1 MSYCA
6 YVTRLENVRPHP
18 NADRLMLADCFGNT
32 TCVAKDLYYEGQLV
46 VYFPTDGQL
55 SEAFCEANNM
65 VEKKDE
71 NGKNI
76 GGYLHPR
83 KRNIKAIRL
92 RGAQSDGIALDI
104 GCLEFTG
111 ANLKSFKPGDQITV
125 VNGIEICKKYIPVG
139 KEERDPG
146 AGGRNQKRAK
156 RNLAPLFFE
165 HIDTAQLNYNLDMF
179 NPGDH
184 IQITRKLHG
193 TSGRTAYTK
202 VFKGF
207 KHNNIFFQ
215 RVIDNCYNKP
225 NLGKFAGFLLERAL
239 AGAIEVYDW
248 DYVSGTRRTVLK
260 HYEGGYYE
268 NNDFRRI
275 WHTFFKGRLL
285 KGETVYYEIVGFL
298 PDGTPIM
305 PSCDNHKLNDEEFL
319 KQYGETTT
327 FSYGCEPTG
336 YEECECERVETGLA
350 TVFLGQAPIG
360 NTEDIKMYKKAA
372 QQKIFIYR
380 MTMTNEDGDVIEYPP
395 HLIAYRCKQMYI
407 PMVPVEWEGFIPDD
421 LPATNFSLNEEGHKE
436 FVKDNSAGKWVKE
449 KAEEFFDGPEPLDP
463 RHLREG
469 VVVRIINRKNFT
481 AFKTKNFNFKVLEG
495 IIKNEATEPDMEE
508 AEEGL

>member
-55 SEAFCEANNM
+55 SEAFCKANNM

-104 GCLEFTG
+104 SCLEFTG
-111 ANLKSFKPGDQITV
+111 VNLKSFKPGDQITV
-125 VNGIEICKKYIPVG
+125 VNGIEICKKYIPAG

-202 VFKGF
+202 VFKG
-207 KHNNIFFQ
+207 
-215 RVIDNCYNKP
+215 
-225 NLGKFAGFLLERAL
+225 
-239 AGAIEVYDW
+239 W
-248 DYVSGTRRTVLK
+248 
-260 HYEGGYYE
+260 
-268 NNDFRRI
+268 
-275 WHTFFKGRLL
+275 
-285 KGETVYYEIVGFL
+285 
-298 PDGTPIM
+298 
-305 PSCDNHKLNDEEFL
+305 
-319 KQYGETTT
+319 
-327 FSYGCEPTG
+327 
-336 YEECECERVETGLA
+336 
-350 TVFLGQAPIG
+350 
-360 NTEDIKMYKKAA
+360 
-372 QQKIFIYR
+372 
-380 MTMTNEDGDVIEYPP
+380 
-395 HLIAYRCKQMYI
+395 
-407 PMVPVEWEGFIPDD
+407 
-421 LPATNFSLNEEGHKE
+421 
-436 FVKDNSAGKWVKE
+436 
-449 KAEEFFDGPEPLDP
+449 
-463 RHLREG
+463 
-469 VVVRIINRKNFT
+469 
-481 AFKTKNFNFKVLEG
+481 
-495 IIKNEATEPDMEE
+495 ATEPGAITATYAD
-508 AEEGL
+508 G